1 MQISGVSQ
9 SIRPKGKMEGSW
21 PSLSGVEQLF
31 SSALGE
37 VADGLLG
44 NPNLEMGVDAAEGE
58 SLTGLLACRLKIVVS
73 KAAVIAVVMF
83 DANAVLI
90 GESFE
95 GMFCGDG
102 FLGGQFRHEMD
113 VLEAGEV
120 IDKNRGGLVLLLR

>member
-1 MQISGVSQ
+1 MDS
-9 SIRPKGKMEGSW
+9 SW

-37 VADGLLG
+37 AADGLLG
-44 NPNLEMGVDAAEGE
+44 NTILEMGVDTAEGE
-58 SLTGLLACRLKIVVS
+58 SLTGLFACRLEIVVS

-83 DANAVLI
+83 DANTVLF

-120 IDKNRGGLVLLLR
+120 IDKNRGGLVSLLR

>member
-1 MQISGVSQ
+1 MD
-9 SIRPKGKMEGSW
+9 GSW

-44 NPNLEMGVDAAEGE
+44 NPILKMGDDAAEGE
-58 SLTGLLACRLKIVVS
+58 SLTGLFACRLKIVVS

-83 DANAVLI
+83 DANAVLF

-102 FLGGQFRHEMD
+102 FLGGQCRHEMD

-120 IDKNRGGLVLLLR
+120 IDKNRGGLVSLLR